1 MKTIKILFSILAGIF
16 LIVSCGSG
24 TKSGK
29 SGNVSD
35 IDGNVYSTVAIG
47 GQTWMTENLRTTKY
61 NDGTAIPNV
70 TDQAW
75 SELKTGAYSWYENDS
90 ATFKSTYG
98 AVYNWYTVHTGK
110 LCPAGWH
117 VPTDKEWRA
126 LTDFLGGELVAGK
139 EMKAT
144 TGWIGNENENETNS
158 SGFSAIPCGY
168 RNYKGS
174 FGSSGKSGYW
184 WSSTPFND
192 NAWYCVLFRGD
203 ATANKFYGRTQSGF
217 SVRCIK
223 SK

>member
-29 SGNVSD
+29 GGNVSD
-35 IDGNVYSTVAIG
+35 VDGNVYSTVTIG

-70 TDQAW
+70 TDKAW
-75 SELKTGAYSWYENDS
+75 SELKTGAYSWYDNDS
-90 ATFKSTYG
+90 ATYKSTYG

-117 VPTDKEWRA
+117 VPTDKEWRI
-126 LTDFLGGELVAGK
+126 LTDFWGGELVAGK

-144 TGWIGNENENETNS
+144 TGWIGNGNENETNS

-174 FGSSGKSGYW
+174 YGSSGKSGYW
-184 WSSTPFND
+184 WSSTPFYD
-192 NAWYCVLFRGD
+192 NAWYCVLFKGD

-223 SK
+223 DK